1 MLKQSAS
8 TSPFSILCLS
18 ILLFP
23 LLNINRMS
31 FKTEQRIA
39 YRYCL
44 RLSGFLHMIY
54 IDILRYIYIYIRRK
68 KKRLSEYRSITGL
81 FILPYTVLLLTKE
94 SFITSPH
101 TL

>member
-23 LLNINRMS
+23 LLNINRMR

-54 IDILRYIYIYIRRK
+54 IDILRYIYIYKTK

-94 SFITSPH
+94 SFIASPH